1 MDVLKLP
8 CGGTAF
14 FDYESGCSYRC
25 STCYAVIGSIGQSK
39 ECKDAAQMYANWE
52 ALGGAGWCY
61 VSGKPAVLPEN
72 LDGTE
77 YTFNP
82 DDYPV

>member
-52 ALGGAGWCY
+52 ALGGFDWDY
-61 VSGKPAVLPEN
+61 HLGKPGKPPED

-77 YTFNP
+77 YIFNP

>member
-8 CGGTAF
+8 CGGTAY
-14 FDYESGCSYRC
+14 FDESSGCSYRC
-25 STCYAVIGSIGQSK
+25 INCMATIGSIGQSQ
-39 ECKDAAQMYANWE
+39 ECKDAAQMYANWA
-52 ALGGAGWCY
+52 ALGGADWDY
-61 VSGKPAVLPEN
+61 VKGEPGTLLEHIN
-72 LDGTE
+72 DTE

>member
-39 ECKDAAQMYANWE
+39 ECKDAAQMYANWV
-52 ALGGAGWCY
+52 ALGGLGWNY
-61 VSGKPAVLPEN
+61 KIGRPEQY
-72 LDGTE
+72 LDGAE
-77 YTFNP
+77 YIFNP

>member
-1 MDVLKLP
+1 MA
-8 CGGTAF
+8 T
-14 FDYESGCSYRC
+14 
-25 STCYAVIGSIGQSK
+25 IGSIRQSQ

-52 ALGGAGWCY
+52 ALGGQNWDYRAGTP
-61 VSGKPAVLPEN
+61 GKPPEH

>member
-52 ALGGAGWCY
+52 ALGGNGWCY
-61 VSGKPAVLPEN
+61 KTGKPLKPLHN
-72 LDGTE
+72 TE
-77 YTFNP
+77 YIFNP